1 MVVLGS
7 LPVLL
12 FSRGSSSA
20 KRMLVSA
27 IVSFIVFD
35 VFDVS
40 AVACDVILA
49 CGKKRC

>member
-1 MVVLGS
+1 MGS

-40 AVACDVILA
+40 DIILA
-49 CGKKRC
+49 CGKTRC